1 MKTQISGRRVL
12 FISHDASRTGAPI
25 LLLNLL
31 RWLKVNSDLSFSIIL
46 RNGGVLEPE
55 FSALAPVS
63 NLTAGISASTRWLPR
78 GSTRIGL
85 RRTAEKV
92 FLHRLKT
99 RLLHENFGLVYANTV
114 TNGDILEFLSDL
126 RCPVV
131 CHVHELE
138 YGIQHYTD
146 AEKFGRVKEHTSH
159 YIAASEAVRRN
170 LVANH
175 NIPNDKIDTVHSFIT
190 VSSSQG
196 MDQEGA
202 RINALERLN
211 IPRDAMIVAASGNF
225 EWRKGPDLFIQLAR
239 SVCLRQRS
247 KPVHFVW
254 IGGKPE
260 GARFEEMMH
269 DIRYAGVDEY
279 VHLVGQQAD
288 PLAYFA
294 ACDVFA
300 MISREDPFPLV
311 SLEVASLGKPIVCF
325 DGSGGAKE
333 FVEDDCGYVVPYL
346 DVESMA
352 HRVEQLLG
360 SVELRQRFGRQAADK
375 VRRRHDVSIAAPKIL
390 SIIKQ
395 FLSTDEEHTVWQ

>member
-1 MKTQISGRRVL
+1 MKARMPSRRVL

-31 RWLKVNSDLSFSIIL
+31 RWLKVNSDLSFSVIL
-46 RNGGVLEPE
+46 RDGGVLEPE
-55 FSALAPVS
+55 FSALASVS

-85 RRTAEKV
+85 RRTVEKV
-92 FLHRLKT
+92 FLRRLK
-99 RLLHENFGLVYANTV
+99 RQLLRENFGLVYANTV
-114 TNGDILEFLSDL
+114 TNGDALEFLSDL
-126 RCPVV
+126 RCPVL

-138 YGIQHYTD
+138 YGIRHFTD
-146 AEKFGRVKEHTSH
+146 ADKFGSVKEHTKR
-159 YIAASEAVRRN
+159 YIAVSEAVRRN
-170 LVANH
+170 LVRNH
-175 NIPNDKIDTVHSFIT
+175 KIPEDKIDIVYGFISVT
-190 VSSSQG
+190 TSQET
-196 MDQEGA
+196 DQEAA
-202 RINALERLN
+202 RHTVLQRLN
-211 IPRDAMIVAASGNF
+211 LPTNAVIVAASGTF
-225 EWRKGPDLFIQLAR
+225 EWRKGSDLFIQLAR

-254 IGGKPE
+254 VGGKPE
-260 GARFEEMMH
+260 GPRFEEMMH
-269 DIRYAGVDEY
+269 DIGYAGVDEY

-288 PLAYFA
+288 PLTYFA

-311 SLEVASLGKPIVCF
+311 SLEAASLGKPIVCF

-352 HRVEQLLG
+352 HKVVQLLA
-360 SVELRQRFGRQAADK
+360 SVELRQRFGQQAANK
-375 VRRRHDVSIAAPKIL
+375 VKRRHDVSVAAPKIL
-390 SIIKQ
+390 SIIDQ
-395 FLSTDEEHTVWQ
+395 FLQRG

>member
-1 MKTQISGRRVL
+1 MKARIPSRRVL

-31 RWLKVNSDLSFSIIL
+31 RWLKVNSDLSFSVIL
-46 RNGGVLEPE
+46 RNGGMLEPE
-55 FSALAPVS
+55 FSALASVS
-63 NLTAGISASTRWLPR
+63 NLTTGISASTRWLPR
-78 GSTRIGL
+78 GSARIGL

-99 RLLHENFGLVYANTV
+99 RLMHENFGLVYANTV
-114 TNGDILEFLSDL
+114 TNGDALEFLSDL
-126 RCPVV
+126 RCPVL

-138 YGIQHYTD
+138 YGIRHFTD
-146 AEKFGRVKEHTSH
+146 DDKFGRVKAHTNH
-159 YIAASEAVRRN
+159 YIAVSEAVRRN
-170 LVANH
+170 LVTNH
-175 NIPNDKIDTVHSFIT
+175 NIPEDRIDTVYGFIP
-190 VSSSQG
+190 VAASQG
-196 MDQEGA
+196 TDQDAA
-202 RINALERLN
+202 RHTVLQRLN
-211 IPRDAMIVAASGNF
+211 LPTNAMIVAASGTF

-239 SVCLRQRS
+239 SVCLQQRS

-260 GARFEEMMH
+260 EPRFEEMMY

-279 VHLVGQQAD
+279 VHVVGQQAD
-288 PLAYFA
+288 PLTYFA

-311 SLEVASLGKPIVCF
+311 SLEAASLGKPIVCF

-352 HRVEQLLG
+352 HKVEHLLG
-360 SVELRQRFGRQAADK
+360 SVELRQRFGQQAADK

-390 SIIKQ
+390 SIIHQ
-395 FLSTDEEHTVWQ
+395 FLQSD